1 VTPGVHPYQVLYRNT
16 ATFCTSATFDLTNG
30 IEIRFGL

>member
-1 VTPGVHPYQVLYRNT
+1 VLYRNT
-16 ATFCTSATFDLTNG
+16 ATFCTSATFNLTNG